1 MKVIPYIA
9 ECKCP
14 SVKRR
19 SEFQNEWESWNAFI
33 PLGQVEYSFIGV
45 KSIQLKNNIC
55 FIFYLFIYFFNFI
68 SEYEYCSF

>member
-45 KSIQLKNNIC
+45 KGIQ
-55 FIFYLFIYFFNFI
+55 
-68 SEYEYCSF
+68 